1 MTPPSFS
8 TFHQPMFQH
17 QQYHQQLHQMNLN
30 PSMFGNGGGGGG
42 GAGGGG
48 GNFAT
53 ASSQSTTTTQSADG
67 TCTTVHET
75 SGVNADGSR
84 FTTRVVRR
92 QTPDGRVFQEQSTSI
107 TN

>member
-1 MTPPSFS
+1 M
-8 TFHQPMFQH
+8 
-17 QQYHQQLHQMNLN
+17 QLKNFVKSIKRTNYCQTVIV
-30 PSMFGNGGGGGG
+30 
-42 GAGGGG
+42 GGG